1 VDKAHMCF
9 SGGWMDVDGRGWTWL
24 GLGRT
29 HRVGDSEEREEAEH
43 VHVVSVEVS

>member
-1 VDKAHMCF
+1 MDKLAHVLL
-9 SGGWMDVDGRGWTWL
+9 WWVVGRGWTWMDVL

-43 VHVVSVEVS
+43 VASVEVS